1 VTYRGGAARC
11 CAFIYWLSHSIL
23 EVVLPHGIS
32 SSQGKKVVQG
42 KECPVTVIVIII
54 AMHKNRVIIMFMSS
68 GNLIFVNTP
77 PQIAIWTAN
86 MVVSSNA
93 LVAGLALVTYRGG
106 AARCCA
112 FIYWLSHSILK
123 VVLPH
128 GTSSSQ

>member
-1 VTYRGGAARC
+1 M
-11 CAFIYWLSHSIL
+11 
-23 EVVLPHGIS
+23 
-32 SSQGKKVVQG
+32 
-42 KECPVTVIVIII
+42 II
-54 AMHKNRVIIMFMSS
+54 FMSM

-112 FIYWLSHSILK
+112 FIYWLSHSILE

-128 GTSSSQ
+128 GISSSQGKKVVQGKECPVTVIIIIMNVVLKEKIYYYASSKETKNFDKEKM